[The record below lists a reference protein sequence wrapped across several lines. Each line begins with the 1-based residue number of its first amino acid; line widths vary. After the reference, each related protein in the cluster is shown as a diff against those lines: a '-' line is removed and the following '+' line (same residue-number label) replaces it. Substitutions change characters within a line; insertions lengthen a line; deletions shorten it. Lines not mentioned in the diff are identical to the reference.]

1 MTSNISSDKKISI
14 VQWRNGSGSDSSSA
28 LPTSIAVI
36 PTSNGSNVS
45 QNTKS
50 KTSQTLC
57 TIKCNSPKCS
67 FFGKPRIRAPSLVW
81 EGVAGPLTGCV
92 TAPTSPRVTAMG
104 VATTVNATAEAM
116 FSQHLAGSLT
126 AHHSGVNCRS
136 DGATPT
142 PPSPTS
148 DLPEF
153 SLRQNPPNYIRSQ
166 SSYGPPSLMREDSV
180 LNSLECWDYSVE
192 LEMLQGGDGMNII
205 AIVSENSYAASL
217 NLIKS
222 LFLIL

>member
-1 MTSNISSDKKISI
+1 MQNKTLQNQLKRNMTSNLSSDKKVSI

-36 PTSNGSNVS
+36 PTSNGNDL
-45 QNTKS
+45 QQHNAKS

-92 TAPTSPRVTAMG
+92 TAPASPRVTAMG

-116 FSQHLAGSLT
+116 FSQQLAGSLA

-148 DLPEF
+148 DMPDF
-153 SLRQNPPNYIRSQ
+153 RIPQNPPKYIRAA
-166 SSYGPPSLMREDSV
+166 SSYGPPSLVREDSV

-192 LEMLQGGDGMNII
+192 LECLQGPDGMNIL
-205 AIVSENSYAASL
+205 SL
-217 NLIKS
+217 LKIN
-222 LFLIL
+222 